1 MSRRPKLRRETA
13 QHRPALR
20 VRKYR
25 HDEYT
30 CVDLFSGF
38 GGLTQG
44 IEAAGFTAITAANH
58 NSYKVEVHEAN
69 HPHVEHWVADL
80 VDSESADYHDVRQLP
95 AADLLVAGVSCK
107 NHSQSNSKR
116 AYATGGTL
124 FDVVDEEY
132 EAAVT
137 RSERDRATANC
148 VLHYAQVHHP
158 LMILVECTTELT
170 SWGPALPGKTKIGDG
185 TTFRWW
191 WKEIEKLGYRGRQ
204 LYFNSRFFDGDQSRD
219 RWFGVFWDAKIPA
232 PDLEHRPLTYCWSC
246 EDLVEAQWTWRT
258 GIPASGSVRYG
269 KQYDYRCPRCSGEII
284 PPSGYALRSLDL
296 SDLGTRIGDMP
307 LKTITDKRTGEV
319 YESPLARATMARA
332 ERCRSKFADFPA
344 VLMPAK
350 ALGRGTE
357 RHPWEPLAT
366 QTSQQETSVLSTG
379 AIVGAAGNTFERP
392 GSECRS
398 RDLTQPL
405 WSQPTTNAT
414 GVITPPTAV
423 PIHMALDNFQ
433 GSPRGVDDALPTQA
447 GSETVGLLSAAV
459 IANRENATP
468 RSLGETVQ
476 TITAGAGS
484 GGIGVLSTGVIP
496 FRRNTVPTTHAE
508 AMPTVTSDQVPGLI
522 TAAGRIQNNGAID
535 EAKYRAHPLDNPLS
549 TVVGSANQQGF
560 LFSGWIKQNGSTGT
574 ETAAHGADEPLATMT
589 SRDTTALLHAEW
601 VERLA
606 DLQLEDCYFRMT
618 KVHEIGRGCGFDVDF
633 ADHQGTFKVWGS
645 ARDQVDGFGNAVFP
659 NIGKWIGNRLRAALH
674 GQTEIS

>member
-1 MSRRPKLRRETA
+1 MSRRPLVRPRTA

-20 VRKYR
+20 IRRFR

-38 GGLTQG
+38 GGATQG

-80 VDSESADYHDVRQLP
+80 VDTESADYHDVRQLP

-107 NHSQSNSKR
+107 NHSQSNSQR
-116 AYATGGTL
+116 AYAAGGTL
-124 FDVVDEEY
+124 FDVYDEEY

-148 VLHYAQVHHP
+148 VLHYAQTHHP
-158 LMILVECTTELT
+158 LMMLIECTTELT
-170 SWGPALPGKTKIGDG
+170 SWGRALPGKTKIGDG
-185 TTFRWW
+185 STFRWW
-191 WKEIEKLGYRGRQ
+191 IKEIEKLGYRHRQ
-204 LYFNSRFFDGDQSRD
+204 LYLNSRFFDGDQSRD
-219 RWFGVFWDAKIPA
+219 RWFGVFWDAKIPT
-232 PDLEHRPLTYCWSC
+232 PDLGHRPLTYCPSC
-246 EDLVEAQWTWRT
+246 ADVVEAQWTWRT
-258 GIPASGSVRYG
+258 GIPATGSVRYG
-269 KQYDYRCPRCSGEII
+269 KQYDYRCPRCRNQVV

-296 SDLGTRIGDMP
+296 SDLGTRIGDMK
-307 LKTITDKRTGEV
+307 LKTIKDKKTGEV
-319 YESPLARATMARA
+319 YQSPLARATMARA
-332 ERCRSKFADFPA
+332 ERCRQRFADFPA

-350 ALGRGTE
+350 ALGRGTD
-357 RHPWEPLAT
+357 RHPWQPFAT
-366 QTSQQETSVLSTG
+366 QTSHHETAVLSTG
-379 AIVGAAGNTFERP
+379 AIMTAAGNTFERP

-398 RDLTQPL
+398 RDLGQPL
-405 WSQPTTNAT
+405 WTATATNGT
-414 GVITPPTAV
+414 GVVTPPIAV
-423 PIHMALDNFQ
+423 NVAVDNFQ
-433 GSPRGVDDALPTQA
+433 GAPRGVDDPLPTQP

-468 RSLGETVQ
+468 RGLDDAVQ

-484 GGIGVLSTGVIP
+484 GGIGMLSTGVIP
-496 FRRNTVPTTHAE
+496 YRRNTIPTTHAE
-508 AMPTVTSDQVPGLI
+508 VMPTITSDQIPGLL

-549 TVVGSANQQGF
+549 TIVGSANQQGF
-560 LFSGWIKQNGSTGT
+560 LFSGWIKQNGSHGT
-574 ETAAHGADEPLATMT
+574 ETAAHGVHEPLATLT
-589 SRDTTALLHAEW
+589 ARDTTALLHAEW
-601 VERLA
+601 VEQLA
-606 DLQLEDCYFRMT
+606 DLTLEDCYFRMT
-618 KVHEIGRGCGFDVDF
+618 KTHEIGRGCGFDVDF

-659 NIGKWIGNRLRAALH
+659 NIGKWIGLRLRAALH
-674 GQTEIS
+674 GQAATT